1 MRNESAMEIGT
12 KRIARILGF
21 LILIISAWLSYDGF
35 DQSVTGNN
43 QSYDT
48 LATAIGITLAI
59 TISVIQ
65 FVFNSRYEQLNT
77 TLKVVG
83 FLTYIYSIYTNFLG
97 ATHLLGMTGFVAIA
111 TSIFM
116 DVVPEPIIAWSFGD
130 SLKGDLLGNIGKWV
144 FLGTGGKPAPEKDE
158 PRESHKPSRESN
170 HGGGGGRER
179 GKGRVENIHPEIA
192 ARMGMR
198 REGDV
203 PNRTPVGEGMRPV
216 DRSQMGSKGSGRD
229 EGDTGRIH
237 TIPRNN

>member
-1 MRNESAMEIGT
+1 
-12 KRIARILGF
+12 LGF

-43 QSYDT
+43 PSYNN
-48 LATAIGITLAI
+48 LSTAIGITLAI
-59 TISVIQ
+59 TISAIQ

-97 ATHLLGMTGFVAIA
+97 ATHLLGMTGFVAVA

-144 FLGTGGKPAPEKDE
+144 FIGTSGKPAEREE
-158 PRESHKPSRESN
+158 PRESYRPKN
-170 HGGGGGRER
+170 DGGGREH
-179 GKGRVENIHPEIA
+179 GKGSPPRQVPVSIPRANQA
-192 ARMGMR
+192 GLR
-198 REGDV
+198 RGSDI
-203 PNRTPVGEGMRPV
+203 PTNRPPIGEGMQHV
-216 DRSQMGSKGSGRD
+216 NRSQMGENGRGGGD
-229 EGDTGRIH
+229 DGDTGKIH
-237 TIPRNN
+237 TIPRGE

>member
-1 MRNESAMEIGT
+1 MRNESVMEIGT

-43 QSYDT
+43 PSYNN
-48 LATAIGITLAI
+48 LSTAIGITLAI
-59 TISVIQ
+59 TISAIQ

-97 ATHLLGMTGFVAIA
+97 ATHLLGMTGFVAVA

-144 FLGTGGKPAPEKDE
+144 FIGTSGKPAEREE
-158 PRESHKPSRESN
+158 PRESHRPKN
-170 HGGGGGRER
+170 DGGGREQARPRPVPVSIPRANQASLRR
-179 GKGRVENIHPEIA
+179 G
-192 ARMGMR
+192 
-198 REGDV
+198 GDI
-203 PNRTPVGEGMRPV
+203 PTSNRPPVGEG
-216 DRSQMGSKGSGRD
+216 DRSHMGESGNRNGNGG
-229 EGDTGRIH
+229 GDGATGQYR
-237 TIPRNN
+237 TIPRE